1 MKCMHCGGQ
10 MQRGK
15 APLHVDRKDVHV
27 TLDEVPA
34 WVCRQCGESAFD
46 EAEVDSMQAIVLAV
60 ERESRRIA
68 RPA

>member
-1 MKCMHCGGQ
+1 